1 MKELIYQ
8 NQSEI
13 FERVVCDQSGRIFR
27 MRFVVVERD
36 GILRGKVVSCQ
47 QVFELRI
54 VKDKGLR
61 IKDFRYCLPVW
72 LHHGSVKDKG
82 LRIEDSVSSPYFN
95 KFDFL
100 TVIKIRAPSGVN
112 S

>member
-1 MKELIYQ
+1 MEYLITKS
-8 NQSEI
+8 QSEVL
-13 FERVVCDQSGRIFR
+13 ERTVRDQRGRFFR
-27 MRFVVVERD
+27 VRFVVVERD
-36 GILRGKVVSCQ
+36 GIWRGKVVSCQ

-82 LRIEDSVSSPYFN
+82 LGIKVSFSSPYFN